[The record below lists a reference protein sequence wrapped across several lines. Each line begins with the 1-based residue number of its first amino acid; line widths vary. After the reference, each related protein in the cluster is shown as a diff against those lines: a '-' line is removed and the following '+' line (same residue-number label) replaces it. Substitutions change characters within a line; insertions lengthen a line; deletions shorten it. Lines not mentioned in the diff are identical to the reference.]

1 MKPLLVILFISAPLF
16 AQHFQM
22 NDPNPSSSTVV
33 SEVNF
38 QVDKYY
44 PIFGT
49 SEKPYENERI
59 IRLTDLDGKYTAY
72 MHFNDKYSPPRIQ
85 VREKILHYYY
95 PEEYYDYIINRISK
109 ETAYIVYREY
119 KDGHKWGEIYFDKY
133 P

>member
-1 MKPLLVILFISAPLF
+1 MKIFLIILFCYASVL

-22 NDPNPSSSTVV
+22 NDPNPSTSAIIN
-33 SEVNF
+33 EVNF

-49 SEKPYENERI
+49 SEKPYVNERI
-59 IRLTDLDGKYTAY
+59 IKLTDIDGKYTAY
-72 MHFNDKYSPPRIQ
+72 IHFNDQYAAPRLQI
-85 VREKILHYYY
+85 REKTLHLYY
-95 PEEYYDYIINRISK
+95 PEKYCDYITVKLEK
-109 ETAYIVYREY
+109 ETAYVIYREY

>member
-1 MKPLLVILFISAPLF
+1 MKTFLFILFFSVPII

-22 NDPNPSSSTVV
+22 NDPNPSSSNITT
-33 SEVNF
+33 EVNF

-49 SEKPYENERI
+49 SEKPYESERL
-59 IRLTDLDGKYTAY
+59 IRLTDIDGKYTAY
-72 MHFNDKYSPPRIQ
+72 IHFIDKYTAPRMQ
-85 VREKILHYYY
+85 VREKILHFYY
-95 PEEYYDYIINRISK
+95 PESYYDYIIHRLSND
-109 ETAYIVYREY
+109 TAYIVYREY